1 MKRVFKII
9 ATIIGYCMIF
19 MLGYKIFLLTMM
31 VETNRIFKN
40 IIDDN
45 KPIVEDISI
54 HKSNNIN
61 EKIYIRKTE
70 PYYIMETNLEKFGYN
85 QKANN
90 SNVYF
95 YNNDENIGLAID
107 NRQNLYEICRTMT
120 QQSFA
125 DDTSNLTLPMMIYP
139 NKLLKKYNINN
150 NADLFNAMVDEI
162 GKDVNILKSN
172 DYIRF
177 SFFMR
182 FIDIMK
188 LPKLSSV
195 NNLYTI
201 SGDYDGYIIEY
212 RVTNDSKG
220 SYKAYICSNYD
231 SPDCI
236 EFYFINKEYFTYD
249 KVVELIRRMEII
261 E

>member
-1 MKRVFKII
+1 
-9 ATIIGYCMIF
+9 
-19 MLGYKIFLLTMM
+19 
-31 VETNRIFKN
+31 
-40 IIDDN
+40 
-45 KPIVEDISI
+45 
-54 HKSNNIN
+54 
-61 EKIYIRKTE
+61 
-70 PYYIMETNLEKFGYN
+70 
-85 QKANN
+85 
-90 SNVYF
+90 
-95 YNNDENIGLAID
+95 
-107 NRQNLYEICRTMT
+107 
-120 QQSFA
+120 
-125 DDTSNLTLPMMIYP
+125 
-139 NKLLKKYNINN
+139 
-150 NADLFNAMVDEI
+150 
-162 GKDVNILKSN
+162 
-172 DYIRF
+172 
-177 SFFMR
+177 MR

-236 EFYFINKEYFTYD
+236 EVYFINKEYFTYD